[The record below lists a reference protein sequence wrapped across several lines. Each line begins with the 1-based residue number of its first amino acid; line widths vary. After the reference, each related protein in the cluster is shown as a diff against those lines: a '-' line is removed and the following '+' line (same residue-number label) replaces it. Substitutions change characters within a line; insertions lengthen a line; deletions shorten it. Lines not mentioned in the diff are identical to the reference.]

1 MCIFVL
7 TCKSVNALFQLKTV
21 RTGAV
26 AASPAPGVLQRNESS
41 PVQASCTDVVL
52 SERCVLAA
60 WHGWGVGSSAQLLL
74 YPFCVGSVFWCE
86 PALFSTESVLQWLP
100 ALRRY
105 WECSV
110 CGFSL
115 GQPLSSIPCCHCLF
129 FSVSQFFT
137 A

>member
-26 AASPAPGVLQRNESS
+26 AASSAPGVLQRNQSS
-41 PVQASCTDVVL
+41 PVQASCTDVML

-74 YPFCVGSVFWCE
+74 CPFCVGSVFWCE
-86 PALFSTESVLQWLP
+86 PALFSTESGLQWLP
-100 ALRRY
+100 ALRLY

-115 GQPLSSIPCCHCLF
+115 GQPLSSIPCCHCLLL
-129 FSVSQFFT
+129 SVSQFFT